1 LWVSEWVSEWEC
13 VHHGV
18 HKRKGS
24 SKQQQRD
31 SSTFKTHKKN
41 SFYPNR
47 VTNTRAT
54 DVILTLL
61 MYLSSIIYRN
71 MATIVYDFQWYC
83 SHLFAYYSFIYV
95 TIICPFLSYIAS
107 LRFNLSYLV
116 Q

>member
-1 LWVSEWVSEWEC
+1 VSEWESVSEWEC

-24 SKQQQRD
+24 RKQQRD

-41 SFYPNR
+41 SFFPNR
-47 VTNTRAT
+47 VTKTRAT
-54 DVILTLL
+54 DITLTLS
-61 MYLSSIIYRN
+61 MYPSSITYRN

-83 SHLFAYYSFIYV
+83 SHLLAYYSFTYV